1 MADRGVTPAERVVH
15 TGNPHKRFAAA
26 AGNPGMAPL
35 DTSLEVT
42 IDGPGQRV
50 QFVLVV
56 ENGDD
61 QPVSVTFRDSGDTDF
76 AVRRSDGEEVWRW
89 SEGRMFA
96 QALRPAEF
104 APGESASFEA
114 EWPDPE
120 PGDYTAIGE
129 LRVREAEVRAETP
142 FSV

>member
-1 MADRGVTPAERVVH
+1 
-15 TGNPHKRFAAA
+15 
-26 AGNPGMAPL
+26 MAPL
-35 DTSLEVT
+35 DASLEVT
-42 IDGPGQRV
+42 VDGSGQQVRLS
-50 QFVLVV
+50 LVV

-61 QPVSVTFRDSGDTDF
+61 QPVSVTFRDSGDADF
-76 AVRRSDGEEVWRW
+76 AVQRSDGGEVWRW
-89 SEGRMFA
+89 SEGRAFA

-104 APGESASFEA
+104 APGESASFET

-120 PGDYTAIGE
+120 PGDYTAVGE